1 MDAAIT
7 GTVKSVLQDVTRL
20 GYISEKLFWNINFS
34 TQRGDWW
41 STVFSR
47 QIFSSAIFLLIVPF
61 RRADFSFVNAGYL
74 DINSALFFRM
84 CFLLS
89 HLRMF
94 VISVFR
100 GSYSNSTSTPLF
112 FFSSVSVC
120 LLTAAWMLS
129 CCCVFC
135 LGTVLPSHTP
145 FLFLISLSFNSLDF
159 ILRLNFLHSSKKRQ
173 DFWKLFIT
181 GSFFS
186 PSLR

>member
-84 CFLLS
+84 FSSFSFANVCHFRIQRQLFEFYF
-89 HLRMF
+89 HA
-94 VISVFR
+94 SV
-100 GSYSNSTSTPLF
+100 

-181 GSFFS
+181 GSFFF

>member
-1 MDAAIT
+1 MIIFHFEKGLPMDAAIT

-20 GYISEKLFWNINFS
+20 GYIFEKLFWNINFS

-112 FFSSVSVC
+112 FF
-120 LLTAAWMLS
+120 
-129 CCCVFC
+129 F
-135 LGTVLPSHTP
+135 
-145 FLFLISLSFNSLDF
+145 FRISLSPHCCVNAVLL
-159 ILRLNFLHSSKKRQ
+159 LRVLFGGSSP
-173 DFWKLFIT
+173 FTHPFPLPHLVVI
-181 GSFFS
+181 
-186 PSLR
+186 